1 MSRTTPIELQT
12 LTGTIGA
19 QVTGVDLSQD
29 LDSETFSA
37 ITKALHDHLV
47 LVFPGQDLTP
57 AQQSEFSKRFGPA
70 EPHPYGA
77 REGVNNENPEVI
89 VLETKPGRRGARNDF
104 WHSDISASE
113 RPPALSF
120 LHARI
125 ITPGRGD
132 TMFCNMARA
141 YDTLTDKMKA
151 VVGDLQSVYDFTL
164 VSGVKDRT
172 AENEAELYKINPP
185 VAHPTV
191 RVHNESGVKA
201 LYVSERTSH
210 FNGMSRAES
219 APIIQYLCE
228 QATQPENVYRHQWR
242 VGDVVFWDNGE
253 AMQPNDALGSTGG
266 SMGLGSV
273 SCSGEVGCTGAA
285 RTKVNLGIFQGALVT
300 LGPRGLRDPR
310 GPQGRQGCL
319 WGPGPPSTRPL
330 RPWAR
335 VPW

>member
-37 ITKALHDHLV
+37 VTKALHDHLV

-132 TMFCNMARA
+132 TMFCNMYRA
-141 YDTLTDKMKA
+141 FETLSPGMQRMLLGMDAMHTPDAIRQRNLAEPDTDSPQIPAGLKSFRHPA
-151 VVGDLQSVYDFTL
+151 VRTHPETGRDALFVNSFFT
-164 VSGVKDRT
+164 SNFADM
-172 AENEAELYKINPP
+172 
-185 VAHPTV
+185 TV
-191 RVHNESGVKA
+191 EESRP
-201 LYVSERTSH
+201 LLD
-210 FNGMSRAES
+210 
-219 APIIQYLCE
+219 YLMRH
-228 QATQPENVYRHQWR
+228 ATEPENVYRHHWTA
-242 VGDVVFWDNGE
+242 GDVVMWDNRATMHYAVRDYSESEPRSMHRTTAGG
-253 AMQPNDALGSTGG
+253 DAPFLQQRAT
-266 SMGLGSV
+266 
-273 SCSGEVGCTGAA
+273 AA
-285 RTKVNLGIFQGALVT
+285 
-300 LGPRGLRDPR
+300 
-310 GPQGRQGCL
+310 
-319 WGPGPPSTRPL
+319 
-330 RPWAR
+330 
-335 VPW
+335 